1 MVYILFWSYM
11 FTFVDVPAAV
21 QIESLH
27 CFTFLCSQAD
37 DSLLFELLAEFP
49 SVLIPLAS
57 DNQV

>member
-1 MVYILFWSYM
+1 M